1 VAVNIKTLILD
12 VDGVL
17 TDGRI
22 IVNEW
27 GEESKSFNVRDGQG
41 LRLLMHAGIDVIII
55 SGRKSDAVSHRAK
68 ELGIHDVYQGI
79 EDKGALL
86 KKLIKQKKIENQHL
100 CCVGDDLADLP
111 LFRQA
116 SLSIAVADAAPEVR
130 HAAGLITK
138 NGGGNGAVRE
148 VCEMILKDLGIW
160 GKTLTSFLKEKD

>member
-1 VAVNIKTLILD
+1 MAVNIKTLILD

-22 IVNEW
+22 IVNER
-27 GEESKSFNVRDGQG
+27 GEESKSFHVRDGQG
-41 LRLLMHAGIDVIII
+41 LRLLMDAGIDVIII

-79 EDKGALL
+79 KDKGALL

-116 SLSIAVADAAPEVR
+116 ALSIAVADAAPEVR
-130 HAAGLITK
+130 HAAGIITK

-148 VCEMILKDLGIW
+148 ACEMILKDLGIW
-160 GKTLTSFLKEKD
+160 EKTLTSF